1 MVEKNAPY
9 REMIID
15 PVEGWFA
22 GTEQGRANW
31 PSKDKACDKVPARVP
46 EVNKIEKLAPN
57 PLLRLQRTIV
67 VEIHALASVAEP
79 DTLDWIEWPND
90 MLEPKMVKVE
100 LPVTGPLCWL
110 MRRETQMQLE
120 AFALSLLLTL
130 LTKVRLEI
138 FCILLTDG
146 TPETFDR
153 MDEFVTLLSML
164 LTDGTPETFDRMD
177 ELVTFVIFWH
187 IQVWP

>member
-1 MVEKNAPY
+1 
-9 REMIID
+9 
-15 PVEGWFA
+15 
-22 GTEQGRANW
+22 
-31 PSKDKACDKVPARVP
+31 
-46 EVNKIEKLAPN
+46 
-57 PLLRLQRTIV
+57 
-67 VEIHALASVAEP
+67 
-79 DTLDWIEWPND
+79 
-90 MLEPKMVKVE
+90 
-100 LPVTGPLCWL
+100 
-110 MRRETQMQLE
+110 MQLE

-177 ELVTFVIFWH
+177 ELVTFVIF
-187 IQVWP
+187 